1 MVLIDLSIILRTQN
15 GARHRFIFY
24 NKEVIVANSIIRKF
38 FLLSPAKLFT
48 MEWSVLFISGISF
61 LFINNFEI
69 RFFPIIN
76 ILGLCL
82 FSSAMYFHIYCE
94 RVHKQ
99 AHEHS
104 EKINKIITISFYSK
118 IRHPLYLSL
127 IVMNI
132 GIGLSFGSLVT
143 IILSLIFSIFAVIT
157 ALYEEEY
164 LSQKFPDYLE
174 YKKRVPWRMIPH
186 IF

>member
-1 MVLIDLSIILRTQN
+1 MDKSII
-15 GARHRFIFY
+15 
-24 NKEVIVANSIIRKF
+24 KKF
-38 FLLSPAKLFT
+38 FLLPPLSKCIIEWGILFT
-48 MEWSVLFISGISF
+48 SGILF
-61 LFINNFEI
+61 LFINDFKI
-69 RFFPIIN
+69 LFFPVIN
-76 ILGLCL
+76 IIGFCL
-82 FSSAMYFHIYCE
+82 FLIAMIFHVYCE
-94 RVHKQ
+94 RIHKH

-104 EKINKIITISFYSK
+104 GKINKIITKSIYSK

-127 IVMNI
+127 IIMNI

-143 IILSLIFSIFAVIT
+143 IILSVLFSIFTIVT

-174 YKKRVPWRMIPH
+174 YKKNVPWRMVPY